1 MKISIYP
8 SYRKNK
14 KVGNP
19 FINNLY
25 DNLAEVADVQYVYGK
40 NQQGLFHNL
49 FKSKVYIMNWP
60 ENVIFDRF
68 GFLQIF
74 VFLAFLYILLLRRVK
89 FVWFFHNITP
99 HEGHNMYSRY
109 IYGFMMRHSS
119 LVVSLSKKG
128 AEYLQGK
135 TKATIKYYP
144 HPFKAEMRKPF
155 IEQKKWDFYIW
166 GGINKYKGIVEFL
179 TYLKES
185 GNHDKYKIL
194 ITGKCNDDAYDRQ
207 IRELLLPNIEYQ
219 NGYIDNDVLVRNM
232 DSSRYVLFTY
242 LANSV
247 SSSGALM
254 DSLEY
259 GATVIGPHAGAF
271 ADSQEEGV
279 CYTYK
284 DYADILNIAD
294 GNNVIASSKVADYIH
309 QNTWKEFS
317 ENLYNDIKSII

>member
-1 MKISIYP
+1 MKVSIYP

-25 DNLAEVADVQYVYGK
+25 DNLVEFADVQYVYGK

-60 ENVIFDRF
+60 ENVIFDRL

-74 VFLAFLYILLLRRVK
+74 VFCIFLYILLLRRAK

-99 HEGHNMYSRY
+99 HDGHNLYSRY

-128 AEYLQGK
+128 AEYLRGK
-135 TKATIKYYP
+135 TQATIKYYP
-144 HPFKAEMRKPF
+144 HPFKTEMRKAQ
-155 IEQKKWDFYIW
+155 ELEKKWDFYIW

-179 TYLKES
+179 SYLKVA
-185 GNHDKYKIL
+185 DKQAQYNIL
-194 ITGKCNDDAYDRQ
+194 ITGKCNDDTYDKQ
-207 IRELLLPNIEYQ
+207 IRDLLSPNIEYQ
-219 NGYIDNDVLVRNM
+219 NGYIDNDTLIHNIN
-232 DSSRYVLFTY
+232 SSRYVLFTY
-242 LANSV
+242 LADSV

-259 GATVIGPHAGAF
+259 GATVIGPDAGAF

-279 CYTYK
+279 CFTYK
-284 DYADILNIAD
+284 NYADILEIARS
-294 GNNVIASSKVADYIH
+294 NKKIAPSTVAKYIH
-309 QNTWKEFS
+309 KNTWVEFCK
-317 ENLYNDIKSII
+317 NLYNDINLIQ